1 MSTLKIVIA
10 IIGLM
15 VLLSI
20 AGVVAKIV
28 FFPAHALKTGI
39 DSAYDITDKTLSGD
53 NVIYNYEWFKRQYED
68 IKATENKRDIAKKQ
82 VLTFKEDAGARENW
96 TFEDK
101 NEYSRLSAV
110 HQGLENHLQD
120 LIAEYNARSQMATR
134 SIFKEGLIP
143 ETMEFVTDVIK

>member
-82 VLTFKEDAGARENW
+82 SKSIINKLNEIYKEFKKGKIKDPYASEETLGSIS
-96 TFEDK
+96 FVSS
-101 NEYSRLSAV
+101 Y
-110 HQGLENHLQD
+110 LQTTYHID
-120 LIAEYNARSQMATR
+120 MAKFIGI
-134 SIFKEGLIP
+134 SDNSLKLLAKKFPSEKK
-143 ETMEFVTDVIK
+143 F